1 MPSSLCEEEFEEFF
15 FFFSLTVISFML
27 AIVFHLFTF
36 GLFLIPLT
44 VLEWLRMKCLLS
56 ASEQEGFRPHG
67 VSWIFDYIVT

>member
-1 MPSSLCEEEFEEFF
+1 MPSSLCEEEFEEFLF
-15 FFFSLTVISFML
+15 IYFFSFFISFML

-67 VSWIFDYIVT
+67 VS